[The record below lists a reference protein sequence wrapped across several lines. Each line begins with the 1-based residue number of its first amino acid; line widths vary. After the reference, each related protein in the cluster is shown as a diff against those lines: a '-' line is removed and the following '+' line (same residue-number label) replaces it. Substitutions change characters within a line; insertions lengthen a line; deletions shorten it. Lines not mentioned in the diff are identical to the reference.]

1 MKPCVT
7 ISLVEEARG
16 GPFVY
21 WHDPLTNARRA
32 QSLGFPAIEIF
43 PPDADAL
50 SPSKLPDIPS
60 ETGQSVA
67 AIGSGGGWVRNRWHL
82 THPSAEIRQKALDF
96 IRRLL
101 DAAARF
107 HAPVIIGSMQGKHGD
122 GVSLDQALGWLGEA
136 LTLLGQHAKSLGTGV
151 YYEPLNRYESNLMNT
166 AQSATDFLDKL
177 KAPRVQVLADLFH
190 MNIEESN
197 VAEGLLTYG
206 NLLGHVHLV
215 DNHRQAAGSGQ
226 MDYSEVAAALKSM
239 GFAGHLSA
247 EVFPIPDSHE
257 AARRTMDTYQRWFA
271 GSAH

>member
-177 KAPRVQVLADLFH
+177 KA
-190 MNIEESN
+190 
-197 VAEGLLTYG
+197 
-206 NLLGHVHLV
+206 LGF
-215 DNHRQAAGSGQ
+215 RCW
-226 MDYSEVAAALKSM
+226 
-239 GFAGHLSA
+239 
-247 EVFPIPDSHE
+247 PIS
-257 AARRTMDTYQRWFA
+257 
-271 GSAH
+271 SI

>member
-82 THPSAEIRQKALDF
+82 THPSAEIRQKELDF
-96 IRRLL
+96 FRRLL
-101 DAAARF
+101 DAEARF
-107 HAPVIIGSMQGKHGD
+107 LNTRIQSTPTIGAMSPNKNSSCPNVIQEPPF
-122 GVSLDQALGWLGEA
+122 WL
-136 LTLLGQHAKSLGTGV
+136 
-151 YYEPLNRYESNLMNT
+151 
-166 AQSATDFLDKL
+166 
-177 KAPRVQVLADLFH
+177 
-190 MNIEESN
+190 
-197 VAEGLLTYG
+197 
-206 NLLGHVHLV
+206 
-215 DNHRQAAGSGQ
+215 
-226 MDYSEVAAALKSM
+226 
-239 GFAGHLSA
+239 
-247 EVFPIPDSHE
+247 
-257 AARRTMDTYQRWFA
+257 
-271 GSAH
+271 

>member
-1 MKPCVT
+1 
-7 ISLVEEARG
+7 
-16 GPFVY
+16 
-21 WHDPLTNARRA
+21 
-32 QSLGFPAIEIF
+32 
-43 PPDADAL
+43 
-50 SPSKLPDIPS
+50 
-60 ETGQSVA
+60 
-67 AIGSGGGWVRNRWHL
+67 
-82 THPSAEIRQKALDF
+82 
-96 IRRLL
+96 
-101 DAAARF
+101 
-107 HAPVIIGSMQGKHGD
+107 
-122 GVSLDQALGWLGEA
+122 
-136 LTLLGQHAKSLGTGV
+136 
-151 YYEPLNRYESNLMNT
+151 MNT

-177 KAPRVQVLADLFH
+177 KAPGVQVLADLFH
-190 MNIEESN
+190 MNIEESD